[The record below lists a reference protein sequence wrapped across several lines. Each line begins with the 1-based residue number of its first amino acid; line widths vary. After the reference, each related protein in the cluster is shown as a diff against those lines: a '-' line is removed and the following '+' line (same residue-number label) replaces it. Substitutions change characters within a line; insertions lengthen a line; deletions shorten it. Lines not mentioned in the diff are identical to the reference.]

1 MGHECGSSFKDSL
14 QISHLHSTNLNEQ
27 SPWNHERFSGGF
39 RGMEVKLILSNL
51 LNVKSENWMWS
62 ITSYLG
68 IVAGKRVTTKDN
80 YLGIVAGKRVTTKD
94 KKKSLDFLNDISFIT
109 VYFELEKIK

>member
-1 MGHECGSSFKDSL
+1 MGHECGSSCKDSL

-51 LNVKSENWMWS
+51 LNVKTENWMWS

-94 KKKSLDFLNDISFIT
+94 KKKS
-109 VYFELEKIK
+109 